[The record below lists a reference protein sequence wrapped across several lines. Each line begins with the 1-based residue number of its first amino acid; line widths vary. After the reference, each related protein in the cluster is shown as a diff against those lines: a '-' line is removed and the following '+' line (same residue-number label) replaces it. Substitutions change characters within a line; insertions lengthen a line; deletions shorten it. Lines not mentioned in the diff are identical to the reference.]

1 MPNPQ
6 SEVSSDSQSDPRAP
20 FTPILAL
27 TGFMAAGKST
37 IGRELAC
44 FLHWRAV
51 DLDCEIERR
60 SGQRVHEIFA
70 QHGEAYFRR
79 LESDTLRSVLAAA
92 LTPTVLALG
101 GGTFVQATN
110 AELLRERGA
119 RVIFLELDMQKLL
132 QRCREAVDRSQNL
145 RPLAGQDEAEL
156 RRLYEQRLPF
166 YRLAELTICPGDN
179 TAWQVARQIAA
190 AMGLSAAGKHA

>member
-1 MPNPQ
+1 VN
-6 SEVSSDSQSDPRAP
+6 SDSQPAP
-20 FTPILAL
+20 EASVAPIVAL

-44 FLHWRAV
+44 LLHWRAV
-51 DLDCEIERR
+51 DLDCEIEHR

-70 QHGEAYFRR
+70 QHGEAHFRR
-79 LESDTLRSVLAAA
+79 LESDALRSVLADA

-119 RVIFLELDMQKLL
+119 RVIFIELDMQKLL
-132 QRCREAVDRSQNL
+132 HRCREAVDRSQNP
-145 RPLAGQDEAEL
+145 RPLAAQEETEL

-166 YRLAELTICPGDN
+166 YRLAELTVSPGDK
-179 TAWQVARQIAA
+179 TAWQVAREIAA
-190 AMGLSAAGKHA
+190 ALGLSAPGKQA